1 MATKSKSKSKNS
13 LATRSNGSGKN
24 IASILDPNNAPIH
37 ARKEAL
43 RRTLLAR
50 KLCTSR
56 CTTPQELKERFD
68 QLFEV
73 AFNERLRPY
82 CRNAWIMF
90 TVLLV
95 VIYGIL
101 KMVEAINGDGM
112 SDIVKNAKEL
122 IGSAEGLL
130 ALDGELNSTVY
141 IFRAKNYQGMTDK
154 QEVVVTPNS
163 IPQEQANAEDIINN
177 LPGIGDNKPL
187 QLEDK

>member
-1 MATKSKSKSKNS
+1 MATKTKFKNS

-24 IASILDPNNAPIH
+24 IASILDPNNAPVG
-37 ARKEAL
+37 ARREAL

-56 CTTPQELKERFD
+56 CTTSQELKERFD

-73 AFNERLRPY
+73 AFNERLCSY
-82 CRNAWIMF
+82 CRNARIMF

-101 KMVEAINGDGM
+101 KMVEATNGDGM
-112 SDIVKNAKEL
+112 SEVVKNAKEL

-154 QEVVVTPNS
+154 QEVVVTPNN
-163 IPQEQANAEDIINN
+163 IPQEQMNADEIIKN
-177 LPGIGDNKPL
+177 LPGIGDNKSL
-187 QLEDK
+187 QIEGK